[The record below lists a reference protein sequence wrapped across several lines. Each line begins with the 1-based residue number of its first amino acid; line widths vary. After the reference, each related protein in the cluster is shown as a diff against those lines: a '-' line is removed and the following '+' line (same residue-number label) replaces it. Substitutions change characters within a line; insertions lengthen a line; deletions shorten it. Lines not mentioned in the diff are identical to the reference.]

1 MESLHQQIKELAHA
15 RLGKRRCLKADGVDR
30 APYRSFLKAV
40 TLHLR
45 TEHRTGH
52 SGTAIVHARS
62 FMMDQVIEH
71 LFRDLSAFYA
81 EEIPANAQLAAVAF
95 GGYGRHELNPQSD
108 VDIMIL
114 SENGFR
120 KVGAEPWLESFC
132 SAFHSVLLD
141 LKLKLGYVTRNISDC
156 VHFAKQD
163 VKTMTSL
170 IEIRLIAGHGPL
182 FLRLRETIL
191 KKCVQG
197 HENDFLTARLRD
209 QQQRRHRYGNTPFMQ
224 EPEIKNGC
232 GGLRDYQNLIW
243 MAFFKYRV
251 LSLDELLAGQH
262 INRSEHR
269 HLMDAYDFLQK
280 VRNEMHY
287 RKNRAE
293 DKLYKSM
300 QPQVAYGLGFKE
312 TSPSKRIEAFMQMV
326 YFHMRQIFLLTRQLE
341 ESLALDPT
349 PSPVPFWRQWIPS
362 RAKEEIKPVDGF
374 LFEEEWIQAS
384 SWRVFREQPRRMMR
398 IFLHAQQRGLKVH
411 PKTAQMIRHGLQIL
425 QKDFQNDEHVR
436 STFLEIL
443 SERGNVGNIIRMM
456 HEVGVLGKF
465 LPEFGRLTGMVQHE
479 FFHMYTTDEH
489 TIQCLEHLDLV
500 WEEEGGFHRHYSQ
513 LFQDLEHPHILY
525 LALLLHDA
533 GKSNKKKN
541 RSHSDIGQDL
551 AVRVGQRLQL
561 SKDHQSLLAFLV
573 EHHLIMAEISQ
584 RRDLESDEEILA
596 FAQLAGD
603 VETLDMLMLLT
614 FCDSM
619 GTSTDL
625 WTGFKDSLLW
635 TLYDRTRQSLQ
646 GALQPKPALDKAKK
660 TLYPQLREK
669 VRKSIPDD
677 EIQAHLQHMPDR
689 YFRNRPLGQ
698 MVEDIHLTHRFMW
711 RQISKQ
717 DRALEPIVHWRHD
730 RDRGFS
736 ALDLV
741 TWDRPAIFC
750 KFAGALAAAGL
761 TILSARIFTRSDGI
775 VLDSFELVDASSGE
789 LVKKF
794 KRDKFS
800 AMIKAVLGEGA
811 DLDTLVDKNS
821 KTPPLY
827 QTVERDSLENQV
839 RFDNDRL
846 PSRTLLEVETEDRV
860 GLLYKVSKVL
870 HEQQL
875 DLSYAKILTEKG
887 AAIDSFYI
895 KNHRGEKI
903 SAPSEQRRIKT
914 ALLKALKKDP
924 ISGPLS

>member
-1 MESLHQQIKELAHA
+1 M
-15 RLGKRRCLKADGVDR
+15 
-30 APYRSFLKAV
+30 
-40 TLHLR
+40 
-45 TEHRTGH
+45 
-52 SGTAIVHARS
+52 
-62 FMMDQVIEH
+62 
-71 LFRDLSAFYA
+71 
-81 EEIPANAQLAAVAF
+81 
-95 GGYGRHELNPQSD
+95 
-108 VDIMIL
+108 
-114 SENGFR
+114 
-120 KVGAEPWLESFC
+120 
-132 SAFHSVLLD
+132 
-141 LKLKLGYVTRNISDC
+141 
-156 VHFAKQD
+156 
-163 VKTMTSL
+163 
-170 IEIRLIAGHGPL
+170 
-182 FLRLRETIL
+182 
-191 KKCVQG
+191 
-197 HENDFLTARLRD
+197 
-209 QQQRRHRYGNTPFMQ
+209 
-224 EPEIKNGC
+224 
-232 GGLRDYQNLIW
+232 
-243 MAFFKYRV
+243 
-251 LSLDELLAGQH
+251 
-262 INRSEHR
+262 
-269 HLMDAYDFLQK
+269 
-280 VRNEMHY
+280 
-287 RKNRAE
+287 
-293 DKLYKSM
+293 
-300 QPQVAYGLGFKE
+300 
-312 TSPSKRIEAFMQMV
+312 
-326 YFHMRQIFLLTRQLE
+326 
-341 ESLALDPT
+341 
-349 PSPVPFWRQWIPS
+349 
-362 RAKEEIKPVDGF
+362 
-374 LFEEEWIQAS
+374 
-384 SWRVFREQPRRMMR
+384 
-398 IFLHAQQRGLKVH
+398 
-411 PKTAQMIRHGLQIL
+411 
-425 QKDFQNDEHVR
+425 
-436 STFLEIL
+436 
-443 SERGNVGNIIRMM
+443 
-456 HEVGVLGKF
+456 
-465 LPEFGRLTGMVQHE
+465 
-479 FFHMYTTDEH
+479 
-489 TIQCLEHLDLV
+489 V
-500 WEEEGGFHRHYSQ
+500 WEEEEGFHRYYSQ

-573 EHHLIMAEISQ
+573 EHHLIMAKISQ
-584 RRDLESDEEILA
+584 RRDLESDEEIQA
-596 FAQLAGD
+596 FAELVRY

-619 GTSTDL
+619 GTSLDL

-646 GALQPKPALDKAKK
+646 GALQPKPALDEAKK

-689 YFRNRPLGQ
+689 YFRNRPLDQ

-811 DLDTLVDKNS
+811 DLDILVDKNS

-827 QTVERDSLENQV
+827 QTVERDSLEGQV

-895 KNHRGEKI
+895 KNQRGEKI
-903 SAPSEQRRIKT
+903 SAPSEQRRIKA
-914 ALLKALKKDP
+914 ALLKVLKKDP
-924 ISGPLS
+924 ISGLLS

>member
-1 MESLHQQIKELAHA
+1 
-15 RLGKRRCLKADGVDR
+15 
-30 APYRSFLKAV
+30 
-40 TLHLR
+40 
-45 TEHRTGH
+45 
-52 SGTAIVHARS
+52 
-62 FMMDQVIEH
+62 
-71 LFRDLSAFYA
+71 
-81 EEIPANAQLAAVAF
+81 
-95 GGYGRHELNPQSD
+95 
-108 VDIMIL
+108 
-114 SENGFR
+114 
-120 KVGAEPWLESFC
+120 
-132 SAFHSVLLD
+132 
-141 LKLKLGYVTRNISDC
+141 
-156 VHFAKQD
+156 
-163 VKTMTSL
+163 
-170 IEIRLIAGHGPL
+170 
-182 FLRLRETIL
+182 
-191 KKCVQG
+191 
-197 HENDFLTARLRD
+197 
-209 QQQRRHRYGNTPFMQ
+209 
-224 EPEIKNGC
+224 
-232 GGLRDYQNLIW
+232 
-243 MAFFKYRV
+243 
-251 LSLDELLAGQH
+251 
-262 INRSEHR
+262 
-269 HLMDAYDFLQK
+269 
-280 VRNEMHY
+280 
-287 RKNRAE
+287 
-293 DKLYKSM
+293 
-300 QPQVAYGLGFKE
+300 
-312 TSPSKRIEAFMQMV
+312 
-326 YFHMRQIFLLTRQLE
+326 
-341 ESLALDPT
+341 
-349 PSPVPFWRQWIPS
+349 
-362 RAKEEIKPVDGF
+362 
-374 LFEEEWIQAS
+374 
-384 SWRVFREQPRRMMR
+384 
-398 IFLHAQQRGLKVH
+398 
-411 PKTAQMIRHGLQIL
+411 
-425 QKDFQNDEHVR
+425 
-436 STFLEIL
+436 
-443 SERGNVGNIIRMM
+443 
-456 HEVGVLGKF
+456 
-465 LPEFGRLTGMVQHE
+465 
-479 FFHMYTTDEH
+479 
-489 TIQCLEHLDLV
+489 
-500 WEEEGGFHRHYSQ
+500 
-513 LFQDLEHPHILY
+513 
-525 LALLLHDA
+525 
-533 GKSNKKKN
+533 
-541 RSHSDIGQDL
+541 
-551 AVRVGQRLQL
+551 
-561 SKDHQSLLAFLV
+561 
-573 EHHLIMAEISQ
+573 MAEISQ

-625 WTGFKDSLLW
+625 WTGFKDSLIW

-646 GALQPKPALDKAKK
+646 GVLQPKPALDEAKK

-689 YFRNRPLGQ
+689 YFRNRPLDQ

-827 QTVERDSLENQV
+827 QTVERDSLEGQV

-846 PSRTLLEVETEDRV
+846 PSVLLEVETEDRV

-875 DLSYAKILTEKG
+875 TLYSKSLPRG

-895 KNHRGEKI
+895 KNHRAEI

-924 ISGPLS
+924 ISGPVLKTPLLRAWILGGLILFMDQWTKAGGCIELGQQREWVEVFVLSTGVTLVRLGIYRGNNYLLAGVAMVALLLLHGVRNQFDVHLLKGRWPSISCSAVLSAWWIDSGMGMLSISSIFSLSPRGRRWVSCLQPR